1 MTFALKE
8 ITMDNKKNK
17 ENVNQSVMPVFW
29 DENDGKWHFTEKCLN
44 QESQIAYVTNPRTF
58 ETPDEA
64 MQAYLEASQKF
75 SEMMNQMKMQEAKIP
90 TFSEELKTWYHNAF
104 LLTASNSYSI
114 CMGYVLYNF
123 LLPNLGKIG
132 EKPLNKVTWMDI
144 DKLIAMTSDI
154 CCTSQAQTY
163 KFFRIFYNDMR
174 LTERILENPME
185 NVTPRKFQQPVKN
198 FVVYTEDEVKKLLRA
213 SWKTIHFLEICLM
226 LHGLRYGE
234 IRGLR
239 FTDFNKR
246 ERTVTVRR
254 QAVRLSDVDYA
265 AKKMRISRTGI
276 EIKATKTEESDRVL
290 RMPEIIFSLAE
301 ERRDWLEL
309 RRETR
314 KKNKKEWSDEYDGY
328 ICIADRGEI
337 KSDATLNAAL
347 KRICADAGIP
357 IVTTHNLR
365 HIAATM
371 MFEYGTRNQDH
382 PEEILLHV
390 SEYLGHA
397 NIGTTFDVYTAY
409 MEAESRIRSEL
420 EHHIDPILYAKK
432 ERGVLV

>member
-154 CCTSQAQTY
+154 CCTSQAHTSSSG
-163 KFFRIFYNDMR
+163 FFTMTCG
-174 LTERILENPME
+174 LQ
-185 NVTPRKFQQPVKN
+185 NVSRKIQW
-198 FVVYTEDEVKKLLRA
+198 R
-213 SWKTIHFLEICLM
+213 M
-226 LHGLRYGE
+226 LHHGN
-234 IRGLR
+234 
-239 FTDFNKR
+239 F
-246 ERTVTVRR
+246 
-254 QAVRLSDVDYA
+254 S
-265 AKKMRISRTGI
+265 SR
-276 EIKATKTEESDRVL
+276 
-290 RMPEIIFSLAE
+290 
-301 ERRDWLEL
+301 
-309 RRETR
+309 
-314 KKNKKEWSDEYDGY
+314 
-328 ICIADRGEI
+328 
-337 KSDATLNAAL
+337 
-347 KRICADAGIP
+347 
-357 IVTTHNLR
+357 
-365 HIAATM
+365 
-371 MFEYGTRNQDH
+371 
-382 PEEILLHV
+382 
-390 SEYLGHA
+390 
-397 NIGTTFDVYTAY
+397 
-409 MEAESRIRSEL
+409 
-420 EHHIDPILYAKK
+420 
-432 ERGVLV
+432 

>member
-1 MTFALKE
+1 
-8 ITMDNKKNK
+8 MDNKKNK

-185 NVTPRKFQQPVKN
+185 NVTPRKFQQPLKN
-198 FVVYTEDEVKKLLRA
+198 FVVYTEDEVKKTVTRKLEDHPFSRNLSDAARA
-213 SWKTIHFLEICLM
+213 SVWGNPGTPF
-226 LHGLRYGE
+226 Y
-234 IRGLR
+234 R
-239 FTDFNKR
+239 F
-246 ERTVTVRR
+246 
-254 QAVRLSDVDYA
+254 
-265 AKKMRISRTGI
+265 
-276 EIKATKTEESDRVL
+276 
-290 RMPEIIFSLAE
+290 
-301 ERRDWLEL
+301 
-309 RRETR
+309 
-314 KKNKKEWSDEYDGY
+314 
-328 ICIADRGEI
+328 
-337 KSDATLNAAL
+337 
-347 KRICADAGIP
+347 
-357 IVTTHNLR
+357 
-365 HIAATM
+365 
-371 MFEYGTRNQDH
+371 
-382 PEEILLHV
+382 
-390 SEYLGHA
+390 
-397 NIGTTFDVYTAY
+397 
-409 MEAESRIRSEL
+409 
-420 EHHIDPILYAKK
+420 
-432 ERGVLV
+432 